1 MTAVT
6 MWPGP
11 YQSEARAAYQRARE
25 AGLSPLRALAIG
37 AVASFKDCWMFRRTL
52 ADKLKCSVRTIQRAL
67 TQGRSEGLIGVHRAK
82 KTEVPPGCTA
92 PVSCGWSHRFTVGWG
107 KAGQATKDAVDAAK
121 ARWFVRHSMP
131 QAVAKATPAVAV
143 ATPARPRSEFSGLRM
158 TAAEIDRELARLDAE
173 RLNKPPPE

>member
-1 MTAVT
+1 
-6 MWPGP
+6 
-11 YQSEARAAYQRARE
+11 
-25 AGLSPLRALAIG
+25 
-37 AVASFKDCWMFRRTL
+37 MFRRSL
-52 ADKLKCSVRTIQRAL
+52 AAKLNCSVRTVQRAL
-67 TQGRSEGLIGVHRAK
+67 TQARSEGLIGVHRAK

-131 QAVAKATPAVAV
+131 PAVNTASRVPLVPPATP
-143 ATPARPRSEFSGLRM
+143 RPRSEFSGLRM
-158 TAAEIDRELARLDAE
+158 TAEEIDRELARQDAN